1 MDFTAKLFDPGSCQV
16 HARQVTAAS
25 ASAARSQFESEGLTV
40 LALEVS
46 GPSQDDRAPGSL
58 ARAPTA
64 GTGPKDGRLDVAWW
78 CRELRTLLA
87 AGMTVVEA
95 LDTLRA
101 QSPEGFRRLVHRQ
114 LVHSLQSGMS
124 LSHAMASTNAFPPVL
139 TASVKA
145 SERTSNLIESLD
157 DFLRYHELLDNL
169 RRKVVSAAIYPTL
182 VFSLGMTITLFLLV
196 FVIPRFAQVYANRQ
210 GAVGPATKLLLVS
223 STFLHDHFPIA
234 MALFAALAIGAV
246 WAWHRGWVALGFQW
260 IVDRI
265 PFLQRQ
271 LREFRLAKLYQAMAL
286 MTRGGY
292 ALAETVELCAG
303 LRIHPSL
310 RPRLHAV
317 RSDLVHGRRVSAS
330 LSSAGLTD
338 EVTTRLLAVG
348 ERTGNFDQILQVIA
362 SRHSSN
368 FSLFVERATRVVE
381 PVMLFLVSVLVG
393 SVVLLMYMPVFDIAS
408 TIR

>member
-1 MDFTAKLFDPGSCQV
+1 MDFTAKLFDPNSCQV
-16 HARQVTAAS
+16 QERQVTAAS
-25 ASAARSQFESEGLTV
+25 AREARSKLESEGLTV
-40 LALEVS
+40 LALNALKGSAGEVPDAA
-46 GPSQDDRAPGSL
+46 GAKLTTGSS
-58 ARAPTA
+58 
-64 GTGPKDGRLDVAWW
+64 KDQRLDVAWW

-124 LSHAMASTNAFPPVL
+124 LSHAMASTGAFPAVL

-145 SERTSNLIESLD
+145 SERTSNLIDALD
-157 DFLRYHELLDNL
+157 DYLRYHELLDNL
-169 RRKVVSAAIYPTL
+169 RRKVISAAIYPTL
-182 VFSLGMTITLFLLV
+182 VFSLGMTITFFLLV
-196 FVIPRFAQVYANRQ
+196 FVIPRFAQVYANRP
-210 GAVGPATKLLLVS
+210 GSVGPATKLLLQS
-223 STFLHDHFPIA
+223 SSLLHDHFPVA
-234 MALFAALAIGAV
+234 MAMFAALAIGV
-246 WAWHRGWVALGFQW
+246 LWAWRRGWVTVAIQW
-260 IVDRI
+260 IADRI
-265 PFLQRQ
+265 PLLQQQ
-271 LREFRLAKLYQAMAL
+271 LRELSLAKLYQAMAL

-303 LRIHPSL
+303 LQIHPAL
-310 RPRLHAV
+310 RPRLRAV

-330 LSSAGLTD
+330 LRAAGLTD

-362 SRHSSN
+362 NRHSSN
-368 FSLFVERATRVVE
+368 FTLFVERATRVVE
-381 PVMLFLVSVLVG
+381 PVMLFLVSALVG

>member
-1 MDFTAKLFDPGSCQV
+1 MKFTAKLFDPVSCQV
-16 HARQVTAAS
+16 QTQSVEAAAENDARAQLE
-25 ASAARSQFESEGLTV
+25 SQGLTV
-40 LALEVS
+40 LSLMMEKGLEEGS
-46 GPSQDDRAPGSL
+46 GLRASL
-58 ARAPTA
+58 ASRF
-64 GTGPKDGRLDVAWW
+64 GRKDDRLDVAWW
-78 CRELRTLLA
+78 CRELRTLLM

-95 LDTLRA
+95 LDTLKA
-101 QSPEGFRRLVHRQ
+101 QSPSGLRHLVHRQ

-124 LSHAMASTNAFPPVL
+124 LSNAMASTGAFPAVL

-145 SERTSNLIESLD
+145 SERTSTLVAALD

-182 VFSLGMTITLFLLV
+182 VFGLGMTITFFLLV

-210 GAVGPATKLLLVS
+210 GAVGPATRVLLELSSLMHNRLPWVLTVAALLV
-223 STFLHDHFPIA
+223 
-234 MALFAALAIGAV
+234 AAGV
-246 WAWHRGWVALGFQW
+246 WAWRSGWLLAGLQRLL
-260 IVDRI
+260 DRI
-265 PFLQRQ
+265 PFLQQQ

-292 ALAETVELCAG
+292 ALAETVELCAQ

-310 RPRLHAV
+310 RPRLLAV
-317 RSDLVHGRRVSAS
+317 RRDLVHGRRVSAA
-330 LSSAGLTD
+330 LHAADLTD
-338 EVTTRLLAVG
+338 QVTTRLLAVG

-368 FSLFVERATRVVE
+368 FALVVERTTRVVE